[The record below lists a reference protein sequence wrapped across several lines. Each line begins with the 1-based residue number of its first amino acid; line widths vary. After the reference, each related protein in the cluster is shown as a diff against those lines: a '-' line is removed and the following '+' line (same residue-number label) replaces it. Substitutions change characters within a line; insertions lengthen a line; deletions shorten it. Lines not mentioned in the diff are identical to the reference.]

1 MSNKTITI
9 ETQTYNGFNMIIFT
23 MFAIVGVI
31 IKLFFSNNYSID
43 GMSGPASTN
52 IWSYGIISFA
62 MVGLLFIGY
71 SVKHK
76 ETIENTNSLQYIID
90 LFKFSIPGFLLLI
103 ILFWLM
109 SLNSV
114 YYTQINKGNI
124 SDEFNNYSFV
134 SSFVIAIQLFVVY
147 KFLNIQFA
155 VNDNDNN
162 NNKNKKNPY
171 TLLSYLLTLTN
182 IILIGIMTIILKYF
196 TTDG

>member
-9 ETQTYNGFNMIIFT
+9 ETLTYNGFNMTIFIL
-23 MFAIVGVI
+23 FAIVGVI

-76 ETIENTNSLQYIID
+76 NTIQSTNSLQYIID

-109 SLNSV
+109 SLNSA
-114 YYTQINKGNI
+114 YYTKINKGNI

-155 VNDNDNN
+155 DNDD
-162 NNKNKKNPY
+162 KKKTKNPY

>member
-1 MSNKTITI
+1 
-9 ETQTYNGFNMIIFT
+9 
-23 MFAIVGVI
+23 GVI

-43 GMSGPASTN
+43 GLSGPASTN

-71 SVKHK
+71 SVKYQ
-76 ETIENTNSLQYIID
+76 TIGEDSFKFIFS

-103 ILFWLM
+103 ILLWLI
-109 SLNSV
+109 SLNTA
-114 YYTQINKGNI
+114 YYTKINKGQI
-124 SDEFNNYSFV
+124 SDEFKNYSFV

-147 KFLNIQFA
+147 KFLKHQFDDA
-155 VNDNDNN
+155 YAGT
-162 NNKNKKNPY
+162 NKETKNPY

-182 IILIGIMTIILKYF
+182 IIFIGIMTIILKYF

>member
-1 MSNKTITI
+1 MNNKTITI
-9 ETQTYNGFNMIIFT
+9 ESQTFNGFNKTIFI

-31 IKLFFSNNYSID
+31 IKFFFSNNYSID

-76 ETIENTNSLQYIID
+76 ETIANTNSLQYIFD

-155 VNDNDNN
+155 VNDDT
-162 NNKNKKNPY
+162 NKKNPY

>member
-9 ETQTYNGFNMIIFT
+9 KTQTFNRFNMIIFM

-76 ETIENTNSLQYIID
+76 ETFQNTNSFEYIID

-103 ILFWLM
+103 ILLWLI
-109 SLNSV
+109 SLNTA
-114 YYTQINKGNI
+114 YYTKINKGQI
-124 SDEFNNYSFV
+124 SDEFKNYSFV

-147 KFLNIQFA
+147 KFLKHQFE
-155 VNDNDNN
+155 DDD
-162 NNKNKKNPY
+162 KKTKNPY
-171 TLLSYLLTLTN
+171 ALLSYLLTLTN
-182 IILIGIMTIILKYF
+182 IIFIGIMTIILKYF

>member
-1 MSNKTITI
+1 MSNKTINM
-9 ETQTYNGFNMIIFT
+9 ETQTYNGFNKTIFI

-76 ETIENTNSLQYIID
+76 AAFTNANSFEYIID

-109 SLNSV
+109 SLNTA

-134 SSFVIAIQLFVVY
+134 SSFVIAIQLFVLY

-155 VNDNDNN
+155 DND
-162 NNKNKKNPY
+162 NKNKKNPY

>member
-1 MSNKTITI
+1 MSNKTITM
-9 ETQTYNGFNMIIFT
+9 ETQTYNGFNKTIFI

-76 ETIENTNSLQYIID
+76 NTIENTNSLKYIID

-109 SLNSV
+109 SLNTV
-114 YYTQINKGNI
+114 YYTQINK
-124 SDEFNNYSFV
+124 
-134 SSFVIAIQLFVVY
+134 
-147 KFLNIQFA
+147 
-155 VNDNDNN
+155 
-162 NNKNKKNPY
+162 
-171 TLLSYLLTLTN
+171 
-182 IILIGIMTIILKYF
+182 
-196 TTDG
+196 